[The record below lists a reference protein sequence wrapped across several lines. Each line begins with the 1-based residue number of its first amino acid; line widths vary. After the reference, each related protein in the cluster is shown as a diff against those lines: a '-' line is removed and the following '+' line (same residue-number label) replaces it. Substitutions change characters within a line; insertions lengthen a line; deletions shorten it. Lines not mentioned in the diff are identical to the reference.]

1 MPYGKKDTDISIG
14 IHHSLL
20 AQRSSSLSLSLTP
33 SPFPAVLR
41 LILSRLLSTS
51 LTYPLIHP
59 PNPCFCIC
67 SPLSRP
73 LSPLRYPPPH
83 GISRLLSFLVR
94 TLPREATTVS
104 SFHLSPFQ
112 SFFSTTFRRYVEP
125 HWRLNPYRWLL
136 TEYHGFPRCW
146 TIFATD
152 FRSLVGKL
160 SGGTRR
166 KRERRERRY
175 NKRYIN
181 IFIVNIFIVT
191 LFYNRART
199 LYWVKVVL
207 PDAHM
212 RDGVTRWQN

>member
-1 MPYGKKDTDISIG
+1 MVVVKHRERERERVAFEQQRKYNSPRRTNLPTILVLVTTISRATTSSLVFSSTQPLLLSLSLTAYLTRAGKKDTDISIG

-51 LTYPLIHP
+51 LSYPLIHP

-67 SPLSRP
+67 SPLSPPLSRP

-112 SFFSTTFRRYVEP
+112 SFFSTTFWRYVEP
-125 HWRLNPYRWLL
+125 H
-136 TEYHGFPRCW
+136 
-146 TIFATD
+146 
-152 FRSLVGKL
+152 
-160 SGGTRR
+160 
-166 KRERRERRY
+166 
-175 NKRYIN
+175 
-181 IFIVNIFIVT
+181 
-191 LFYNRART
+191 
-199 LYWVKVVL
+199 
-207 PDAHM
+207 
-212 RDGVTRWQN
+212 

>member
-1 MPYGKKDTDISIG
+1 MPYAGREEG
-14 IHHSLL
+14 HRYFYRHSSFTP
-20 AQRSSSLSLSLTP
+20 RSTFFLPFSFSYPL
-33 SPFPAVLR
+33 PFPRRSPSYSVSPSLHFTLVPSYPPAQPLFLHLFAPLAPTFSVT
-41 LILSRLLSTS
+41 LST
-51 LTYPLIHP
+51 
-59 PNPCFCIC
+59 F
-67 SPLSRP
+67 SR
-73 LSPLRYPPPH
+73 H
-83 GISRLLSFLVR
+83 LLSFLVR

-112 SFFSTTFRRYVEP
+112 SFFSTTFWRYVEP